1 MILEK
6 CVIGI
11 EFGSTNIK
19 AVMLD
24 ENHEIIIELSK
35 KIPSGSFIS
44 ELVDQNIRR
53 PKKSRMR

>member
-24 ENHEIIIELSK
+24 EITRLLLLMTILGNQL
-35 KIPSGSFIS
+35 
-44 ELVDQNIRR
+44 
-53 PKKSRMR
+53 

>member
-24 ENHEIIIELSK
+24 ENHEIIA
-35 KIPSGSFIS
+35 PTNGAC
-44 ELVDQNIRR
+44 
-53 PKKSRMR
+53 

>member
-19 AVMLD
+19 AVMLY
-24 ENHEIIIELSK
+24 ENNEIIE
-35 KIPSGSFIS
+35 
-44 ELVDQNIRR
+44 
-53 PKKSRMR
+53 